1 MDSSNHGHTTTD
13 RDRRKATAEETEEAV
28 REGIYETRDGEV
40 VYISPEVAFSQK
52 HTVTFG
58 PDVLTQMGR
67 SVGSRS
73 PAKIWA
79 ERIDTLAAAE
89 RMTRDGGLPV
99 VLNFASAK
107 NPGGGWLR
115 GATGQEESLSR
126 RSALASTLAG
136 NPEYRDIGE
145 SSLYRSWV
153 IYSPMVPVIRDVE
166 EQLIPHPWR
175 CSFLTCPAPNLEGK
189 LTQKELDQ
197 VPRIL
202 RQRIDMILRVAVAK
216 GHRRLVLGAWG
227 CGVFKNNP
235 TRVATIFK
243 SALEDY
249 ETYFNEV
256 VFAIVGSDET
266 FQPFAEVFGT

>member
-1 MDSSNHGHTTTD
+1 MDSSRNAPTTTD
-13 RDRRKATAEETEEAV
+13 RDRRKTTAEKTEEAV
-28 REGIYETRDGEV
+28 REGIYETEAGEV
-40 VYISPEVAFSQK
+40 VYIHPEVAYAQK
-52 HTVTFG
+52 QTVTFG
-58 PDVLTQMGR
+58 PDILTNIGR

-73 PAKIWA
+73 PTKVWA
-79 ERIDTLAAAE
+79 EQVDTLVAAE
-89 RMTRDGGLPV
+89 RMTRDGGLPL

-126 RSALASTLAG
+126 RSALASTLVG
-136 NPEYRDIGE
+136 NREYQDIGE
-145 SSLYRSWV
+145 SSLYRSWA
-153 IYSPMVPVIRDVE
+153 IYSPMVPVIRNVE
-166 EQLIPHPWR
+166 EKLILHPWR
-175 CSFLTCPAPNLEGK
+175 CSFVTCPAPNLEGK
-189 LTQKELDQ
+189 LSQRLLDS
-197 VPRIL
+197 VPMIL

-235 TRVATIFK
+235 TKVAKLFGTVLK
-243 SALEDY
+243 EYDGC
-249 ETYFNEV
+249 FNEV

>member
-1 MDSSNHGHTTTD
+1 MDSNRNAPTTTD
-13 RDRRKATAEETEEAV
+13 RDRRKATAEKTEEAV
-28 REGIYETRDGEV
+28 REGIYETEAGEV
-40 VYISPEVAFSQK
+40 VYIHPEVAFSQK
-52 HTVTFG
+52 QTVTFG
-58 PDVLTQMGR
+58 PDILTNIGR

-73 PAKIWA
+73 PTKVWA
-79 ERIDTLAAAE
+79 ERVDTLVAAE
-89 RMTRDGGLPV
+89 RMTRDGGLPL

-136 NPEYRDIGE
+136 NPEYRDLGE
-145 SSLYRSWV
+145 SSLYRSWA

-166 EQLIPHPWR
+166 EKLIPHPWR
-175 CSFLTCPAPNLEGK
+175 CSFITCPAPNLEGK
-189 LTQKELDQ
+189 LSQKLLDE

-235 TRVATIFK
+235 TKVAKLFGTVLK
-243 SALEDY
+243 EY
-249 ETYFNEV
+249 EGCFNEV